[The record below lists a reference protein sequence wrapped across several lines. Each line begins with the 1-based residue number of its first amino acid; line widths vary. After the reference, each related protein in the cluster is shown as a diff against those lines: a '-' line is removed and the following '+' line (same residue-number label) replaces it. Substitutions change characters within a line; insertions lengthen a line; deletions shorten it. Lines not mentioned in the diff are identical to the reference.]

1 MRILH
6 IATIFVAVTALTAC
20 GRSAEKETTVAPAT
34 TDTVVIEEVK
44 VEQMLNG
51 GAAKMSETIDNLA
64 LNADDLEPRE
74 AVAVLVGYLEIEKE
88 AQASHKHKTVLETIR
103 KFVDVYDIVFSNHGD
118 KMRDAI
124 RRNASSTGID
134 LTAVASQFRNRLHG
148 VDEGSGTE
156 AAPAVAT
163 DSTSTEPTDTEA
175 VATGSDLFD

>member
-6 IATIFVAVTALTAC
+6 IATIFVAAITLGAC
-20 GRSAEKETTVAPAT
+20 GRSVEKKQIVTTVV
-34 TDTVVIEEVK
+34 DTVTTTQEVD
-44 VEQMLNG
+44 VNQMLNG
-51 GAAKMSETIDNLA
+51 GASKMSETIDNLA

-88 AQASHKHKTVLETIR
+88 AQSSHKHKVVLETIR
-103 KFVDVYDIVFSNHGD
+103 KFVDVYDIVISNHGD

-134 LTAVASQFRNRLHG
+134 LTTVASQFRNRLHG

-156 AAPAVAT
+156 AAPAAPADSAVT
-163 DSTSTEPTDTEA
+163 DSPDEHAAPA
-175 VATGSDLFD
+175 ASDLFD

>member
-1 MRILH
+1 MRILY
-6 IATIFVAVTALTAC
+6 IASIFVAAIALTAC
-20 GRSAEKETTVAPAT
+20 GRSAEKEQTVVPAN
-34 TDTVVIEEVK
+34 TDTVVTEQVK
-44 VEQMLNG
+44 VDQMLNG

-88 AQASHKHKTVLETIR
+88 AQAAHKHKAALETIR
-103 KFVDVYDIVFSNHGD
+103 KFVDVYDIVISNHGD

-156 AAPAVAT
+156 AAPAAAT
-163 DSTSTEPTDTEA
+163 DSTATDQTSNDVPAAEP
-175 VATGSDLFD
+175 DLFD